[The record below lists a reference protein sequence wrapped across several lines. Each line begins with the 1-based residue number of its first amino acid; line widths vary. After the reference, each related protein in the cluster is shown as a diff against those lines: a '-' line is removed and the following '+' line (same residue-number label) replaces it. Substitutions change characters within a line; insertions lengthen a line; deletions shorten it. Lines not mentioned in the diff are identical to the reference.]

1 MVIWE
6 YDRSKEKEKVKEA
19 KTQKLILDQANKVKQ
34 LEGRM
39 TSLEDAIRV
48 SMSNILEQQRNIN
61 EPDIVKKRGWL
72 W

>member
-34 LEGRM
+34 LERRM